1 MESFNVR
8 WSTSSIV
15 ITAITGLVLL
25 GFFIYL
31 LVTHKGIKDVAT
43 IAFIIVVLSSIG
55 LIGLIPTKIQLGNG
69 ELTVHRVFG
78 NKTFRLDEI
87 NKAFIPKD
95 VSALKLCGSG
105 GLCGNIGWYRS
116 DGLGIYF
123 SYVMDKDQSFCIILS
138 NGDKYMLSCD
148 DSKKLA
154 TLLSNQ

>member
-55 LIGLIPTKIQLGNG
+55 LIGLIPTKIQLG
-69 ELTVHRVFG
+69 E
-78 NKTFRLDEI
+78 
-87 NKAFIPKD
+87 
-95 VSALKLCGSG
+95 
-105 GLCGNIGWYRS
+105 
-116 DGLGIYF
+116 
-123 SYVMDKDQSFCIILS
+123 
-138 NGDKYMLSCD
+138 
-148 DSKKLA
+148 
-154 TLLSNQ
+154 